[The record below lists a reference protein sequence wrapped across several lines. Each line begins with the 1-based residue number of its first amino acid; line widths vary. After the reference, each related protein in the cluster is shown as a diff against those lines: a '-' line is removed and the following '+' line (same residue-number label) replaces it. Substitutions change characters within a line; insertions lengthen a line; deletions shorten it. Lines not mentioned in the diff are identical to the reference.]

1 MYQLDPAAAKAAES
15 TGSRIAEKGKYKGK
29 FTRAQHIV
37 SENTGTLGI
46 DFDFVA
52 EGGQKGRFAIYTQR
66 ADGTQV
72 YGFKQLSA
80 IMACLALRG
89 LAEPKD
95 TPAKVYD
102 FDQQREVDVVV
113 PQFTDLLGKPIGL
126 LFTMEE
132 YKPGKW
138 RPNLAGAFQASTELV
153 ASEIL
158 DRKTQPLQLAK
169 MVQALRDKPL
179 RTGGGSL
186 EDGNRAAAAAGA
198 SALDDDIPFAQAFG
212 RKAHYF

>member
-1 MYQLDPAAAKAAES
+1 MYALDPAAAKAAES

-29 FTRAQHIV
+29 FTRAQHVV
-37 SENTGTLGI
+37 SEKGTFGI

-52 EGGQKGRFAIYTQR
+52 EGGQKARFAIYTQR
-66 ADGTQV
+66 EDGTQV

-89 LAEPKD
+89 LADPKE

-102 FDQQREVDVVV
+102 YDQQREVDVVV
-113 PQFTDLLGKPIGL
+113 PQFTELLGKPVGL

-132 YKPGKW
+132 YRPGKW

-158 DRKTQPLQLAK
+158 ERKTQPLQLAK
-169 MVQALRDKPL
+169 MVQALRDKTY
-179 RTGGGSL
+179 RGAAGGSID
-186 EDGNRAAAAAGA
+186 EGNRAAAAAGA
-198 SALDDDIPFAQAFG
+198 DPSDDIPF
-212 RKAHYF
+212 

>member
-1 MYQLDPAAAKAAES
+1 MYALDPQAAKEAES
-15 TGSRIAEKGKYKGK
+15 VGNRIAEKGKYKGR

-37 SENTGTLGI
+37 SKDKGTTGI
-46 DFDFVA
+46 EFDFTSDA
-52 EGGQKGRFAIYTQR
+52 GQKARFAVYTMR
-66 ADGTQV
+66 ADGSKI

-89 LAEPKD
+89 LANPKD

-102 FDQQREVDVVV
+102 FDLSREVDVTV
-113 PQFTDLLGKPIGL
+113 PQFPELLGKPVGL

-138 RPNLAGAFQASTELV
+138 RPNLAGAFQATTELT

-158 DRKTQPLQLAK
+158 DRRTQPEQLAK
-169 MVQALRDKPL
+169 MVQALRDKPMAAGGA
-179 RTGGGSL
+179 RAGGSM
-186 EDGNRAAAAAGA
+186 DDANRDAAYAGGPEME
-198 SALDDDIPFAQAFG
+198 DIPF
-212 RKAHYF
+212 

>member
-1 MYQLDPAAAKAAES
+1 MYALDPAAAKAAES
-15 TGSRIAEKGKYKGK
+15 TGSRIAEKGKFKGK

-52 EGGQKGRFAIYTQR
+52 DGGQKARFSIYTKR
-66 ADGTQV
+66 EDGTPV

-80 IMACLALRG
+80 IMACLALRN
-89 LAEPKD
+89 LDNPKD

-102 FDQQREVDVVV
+102 FDQQREVEVVV
-113 PQFTDLLGKPIGL
+113 PQFTELLGKPVGL

-179 RTGGGSL
+179 RAGGGSL
-186 EDGNRAAAAAGA
+186 EDGNRAAAAA
-198 SALDDDIPFAQAFG
+198 SSDPSDDIPF
-212 RKAHYF
+212 

>member
-1 MYQLDPAAAKAAES
+1 MYALDPVAAKAAES

-37 SENTGTLGI
+37 SEKGTFGI

-52 EGGQKGRFAIYTQR
+52 DGGQKARFAIYTQR
-66 ADGTQV
+66 EDGTQV

-80 IMACLALRG
+80 LMACLSLRT
-89 LAEPKD
+89 LADPKD

-102 FDQQREVDVVV
+102 FDQQRELDTVV
-113 PQFTDLLGKPIGL
+113 PQFTELLGKPVGL

-132 YKPGKW
+132 YRPGKW
-138 RPNLAGAFQASTELV
+138 RPNLAGTFQASTELV

-158 DRKTQPLQLAK
+158 DRKTQPMQLAK

-179 RTGGGSL
+179 RSGGSI
-186 EDGNRAAAAAGA
+186 EEGNRAAAAAGA
-198 SALDDDIPFAQAFG
+198 AADDDIPFAQAFG